1 MVSEGPL
8 PISQEPAIFP
18 YREPGEFRPYRTLY
32 LPKVSVK
39 ILFQPTR
46 GSVK

>member
-1 MVSEGPL
+1 MEPEGPL

-18 YREPGEFRPYRTLY
+18 NREPGEFHQYHALY
-32 LPKVSVK
+32 VPKVSVK
-39 ILFQPTR
+39 IFFQPTR